1 MSATALDEARPRS
14 KPAARP
20 PLWLL
25 PVIALIAIQASE
37 IVKLHGELFAG
48 IGDPDTLMRLA
59 RIKDALAGHGWQGG
73 AFARDNAPYGMVLH
87 WSILFDLPIVALAAI
102 LSLVMPFATALS
114 VAGAF
119 TGPLLAYAILWAA
132 WWIPRPVLSTR
143 GRELACF
150 VVLLSPPI
158 IAYGAVG
165 RANHHVALALAAMMI
180 AGLVLRSWLDPRRLA
195 PPIAGGVAAA
205 VALWLSFEL
214 VAMAIF
220 PALIVLGLLWVR
232 DGGERFRQNLVFA
245 GSFAVASSA
254 ALAIDPPHGGMA
266 VFVLDRL
273 SAPYVAFAWA
283 TVAMWMG
290 LGLVDR
296 YRRMGSRRSRAA
308 AIVLAGATAATALI
322 LAYPGILGGVNGS
335 IDPLVQRELN
345 AKVEETQPV
354 WTGFK
359 QFMEFGYVGCLGL
372 IAALMLVWDGR
383 RRTNAFAWTVLGVL
397 AAVWTGLG
405 LAHVRFTPYPDIAAA
420 FLLAALVEQAQA
432 TRQGSAARYIR
443 AIVLALGL
451 IVPLLAIFLP
461 DTDESA
467 AAEGREPCSVYAVRN
482 ALSDPAWYGRK
493 AGIIA
498 TDPGSA
504 PALLYWTRHGTVFGP
519 YHRNAQG
526 LRDLLA
532 LFRDTGDAAAQGIV
546 AARGIDGFLVC
557 ASEPANIFMT
567 ADGEAPKAGNPA
579 PDTLYKRLVEGH
591 PPAWLERR
599 AWPAGMKSGYVLY
612 RVISPAG

>member
-1 MSATALDEARPRS
+1 MSTAAVEEVGVRA

-25 PVIALIAIQASE
+25 PMIALMAIQASE
-37 IVKLHGELFAG
+37 IAKIHGEFFAG
-48 IGDPDTLMRLA
+48 ITDPDTLMRLA

-119 TGPLLAYAILWAA
+119 TGPLFAYAILWAA
-132 WWIPRPVLSTR
+132 WWVPRPVLSDR

-158 IAYGAVG
+158 LAYGAVG
-165 RANHHVALALAAMMI
+165 RANHHVALALAAMLI
-180 AGLVLRSWLDPRRLA
+180 AGFVLRGWLHPGRLMPA
-195 PPIAGGVAAA
+195 LAGGVAAA
-205 VALWLSFEL
+205 IALWFSFEL
-214 VAMAIF
+214 VALAIF
-220 PALIVLGLLWVR
+220 PALIVLGLFWIR
-232 DGGERFRQNLVFA
+232 DGGERLRQNLAFTGA
-245 GSFAVASSA
+245 FAVASSA
-254 ALAIDPPHGGMA
+254 ALAVDPPHGGMG
-266 VFVLDRL
+266 VFVLDRI
-273 SAPYVAFAWA
+273 SASYVAFAWS
-283 TVAMWMG
+283 TFAMWIG
-290 LGLVDR
+290 LALLGR
-296 YRRMGSRRSRAA
+296 HRRIGGWQRRAA
-308 AIVLAGATAATALI
+308 AVAIAAIAAATALI
-322 LAYPGILGGVNGS
+322 LVYPGILEGVNGS

-354 WTGFK
+354 WTSFK

-372 IAALMLVWDGR
+372 LAALILVWEGLR
-383 RRTNAFAWTVLGVL
+383 QANAFIWILLGVL
-397 AAVWTGLG
+397 AAAWTGLG

-420 FLLAALVEQAQA
+420 FLLAVLVEHAQ
-432 TRQGSAARYIR
+432 TCWHGPAARYVR
-443 AIVLALGL
+443 TLVLALGL
-451 IVPLLAIFLP
+451 VVPFLATFLP
-461 DTDESA
+461 DADRA
-467 AAEGREPCSVYAVRN
+467 AAAGRQPCSVYAVRS
-482 ALSDPAWYGRK
+482 ALSDPAWYGWK
-493 AGIIA
+493 TGIVA

-504 PALLYWTRHGTVFGP
+504 PALLYWTPHGTLFGP

-532 LFRDTGDAAAQGIV
+532 LFRDTGDATAREIV
-546 AARGIDGFLVC
+546 AARGIDSFLVC
-557 ASEPANIFMT
+557 ANDPANAFMT
-567 ADGEAPKAGNPA
+567 TDGEAPKAGSAA

-599 AWPAGMKSGYVLY
+599 PWPEGLKSGYLLY
-612 RVISPAG
+612 RVIGSSG